1 MTTTSTPADLAERL
15 AELEA
20 ENARLRARPGLDGPL
35 VKLGPTQVRLVCP
48 KSLGQR
54 WHVVI
59 NMARQGRE
67 EPTAW
72 AALGLCWP
80 DYQRRQ
86 PYLGDLMSFGYQVC
100 DALLEEGVPLDELQ
114 AAGITAYRLIA
125 SGLAPVERAP
135 DFSETRAGG
144 SASGDESSAS
154 SS

>member
-1 MTTTSTPADLAERL
+1 MTTTSTPAELAERL

-20 ENARLRARPGLDGPL
+20 ENARLRAGPGRDGPL

-59 NMARQGRE
+59 NMSRRGRE

-80 DYQRRQ
+80 DYQRRH
-86 PYLGDLMSFGYQVC
+86 PYLGDLMTFGLEVC
-100 DALLEEGVPLDELQ
+100 DALLAEGVPLDELQ
-114 AAGITAYRLIA
+114 EAGVTAYHLIA
-125 SGLAPVERAP
+125 QGLAPVEQAP
-135 DFSETRAGG
+135 DFSGTRAGG